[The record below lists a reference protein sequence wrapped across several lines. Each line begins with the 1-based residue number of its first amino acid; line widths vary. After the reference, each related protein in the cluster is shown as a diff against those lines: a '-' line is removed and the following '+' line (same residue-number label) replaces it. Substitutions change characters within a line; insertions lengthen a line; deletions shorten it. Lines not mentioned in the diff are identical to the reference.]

1 MYLRFLPSVV
11 QRQVRLKSDK
21 KKLAGNFSSLNLQIL
36 KSGRISINPSLKPIM
51 QTNQQDEQEEDD
63 CCICNESL
71 PKLALNFVRM
81 TCCGKGLHYKCND
94 AIGLSSMSLE
104 QKNRCPLCRQK
115 RSDIKTQMRFF
126 HFKSFVVVV
135 CIFFW
140 LSSFSL
146 SHSLDL

>member
-1 MYLRFLPSVV
+1 MY
-11 QRQVRLKSDK
+11 
-21 KKLAGNFSSLNLQIL
+21 
-36 KSGRISINPSLKPIM
+36 
-51 QTNQQDEQEEDD
+51 TQQEQEEDDD

-115 RSDIKTQMRFF
+115 RSDSDEKRIKQLRPWVEKGKAWAQCMLGDRYRNGGGNPTNELQSCMN
-126 HFKSFVVVV
+126 
-135 CIFFW
+135 
-140 LSSFSL
+140 
-146 SHSLDL
+146 